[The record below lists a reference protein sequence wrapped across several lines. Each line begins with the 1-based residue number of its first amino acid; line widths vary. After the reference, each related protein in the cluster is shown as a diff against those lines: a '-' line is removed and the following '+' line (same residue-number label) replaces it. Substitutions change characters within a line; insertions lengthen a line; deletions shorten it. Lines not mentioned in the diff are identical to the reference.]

1 MQSAGPAGK
10 GGSFLRA
17 FAAWKGWKERARL
30 LKREALT
37 LYLVCRHPDV
47 PWYAKA
53 LALAVA
59 GYALSPIDLIPDF
72 IPVLGYLD
80 DMVLIPLGIML
91 VIRLVP
97 ADAAAECRAR
107 AEDAL
112 ERAAHAGKIAAAV
125 VVAVWLL
132 TAALILWLIL
142 RD

>member
-1 MQSAGPAGK
+1 
-10 GGSFLRA
+10 LRA
-17 FAAWKGWKERARL
+17 FAAWKKWKERARL
-30 LKREALT
+30 LNRDTLT

-53 LALAVA
+53 LALVVV

-72 IPVLGYLD
+72 IPVLGSLD
-80 DMVLIPLGIML
+80 DLVLIPLGILL

-97 ADAAAECRAR
+97 ADVVAECRAR
-107 AEDAL
+107 AEDVL
-112 ERAAHAGKIAAAV
+112 GSAAHAGKIAAAV

-132 TAALILWLIL
+132 TLALILWLIL